1 MKYNMLADH
10 DMLVLD
16 IVITIIISIIAS
28 IDIMHAA
35 NLRGSKPAYKLH
47 SLNHSNVNRCV
58 E

>member
-1 MKYNMLADH
+1 MKYDMLTDH

-16 IVITIIISIIAS
+16 IVITIIISIVAS

-35 NLRGSKPAYKLH
+35 NVRGSQPAYKLH
-47 SLNHSNVNRCV
+47 SFNHSNVNRCV